1 MSFFLFCFIF
11 TLQLDLYCSLVATST
26 FIFYHLFLFFFL
38 LTLELPEHNVFSLA
52 CLSLTWKHS
61 FHFVPTQKYR
71 LYTNEKQRETF
82 NVFCP
87 WI

>member
-1 MSFFLFCFIF
+1 MSFFFVLFYLHPAARLV
-11 TLQLDLYCSLVATST
+11 LQFSCYFHLY
-26 FIFYHLFLFFFL
+26 FLSFVFFFL
-38 LTLELPEHNVFSLA
+38 LKLELPEHNVFSLA

-61 FHFVPTQKYR
+61 FHFVSTQKYR